1 MGSLQVHRALFKNI
15 PYFVELIMA
24 VYSSQDVRATT
35 IENAL
40 CKTTQCFG
48 YTRAYMLYLHDK

>member
-1 MGSLQVHRALFKNI
+1 
-15 PYFVELIMA
+15 MA